1 MVPVQESGSGVKR
14 VRMKSPAA
22 AGKKKRGTGSMR
34 ILVYG
39 AGVLGGNLAN
49 NLHRAQQDVTLL
61 ARGQWADTIRQN
73 GLIVRNYFSPRA
85 RVSRLPVITALT
97 PEDVYDVIFVVV
109 RYTQLDS
116 VISTLRANGTRN
128 IVFVGNN
135 VRARHYAAL
144 LPGKNV
150 MFAFAMSAGH
160 REKDRIVGIDMKK
173 ITIGQLKDGP
183 SNEEMIR
190 QLFGGTGYRVVY
202 EPNMEDYLLCHA
214 AFVLPAALACYRA
227 DGDLRRLKRD
237 RAYLH
242 RLIDA
247 NVEGYR
253 AIEKAGH
260 DILPASDTNYATDA
274 YRRTCYAF
282 FKLMCLTPL
291 GKICASDHAMNAVDE
306 MNALNRDMKAFF
318 DEAGADYPAWKAV
331 EQSAARYLT

>member
-1 MVPVQESGSGVKR
+1 
-14 VRMKSPAA
+14 
-22 AGKKKRGTGSMR
+22 MR

-61 ARGQWADTIRQN
+61 TRGQWADTIRQN
-73 GLIVRNYFSPRA
+73 GLIVRNNFSPRA

-116 VISTLRANGTRN
+116 VISTLHANGTRN

-135 VRARHYAAL
+135 VQARHYAAL
-144 LPGKNV
+144 LPEKNV

-291 GKICASDHAMNAVDE
+291 GKICASDHAMNVVEE
-306 MNALNRDMKAFF
+306 MSALNRDMKAFF